1 MANTDR
7 WKRAALAA
15 AKRAKQAAIA
25 AGREAG
31 RLYEAA
37 RQRVD
42 TAARRRRVK
51 HALQKTGRVLKAAG
65 KAALVAGVAA
75 GLAAARDGGKR
86 KVRAGR

>member
-75 GLAAARDGGKR
+75 GMAAARDGGKGKALR
-86 KVRAGR
+86 GR

>member
-15 AKRAKQAAIA
+15 AKQAKQAAIA
-25 AGREAG
+25 AGREAQ
-31 RLYEAA
+31 RLYQAA

-51 HALQKTGRVLKAAG
+51 LALQKTGRVLKAAG

-86 KVRAGR
+86 KGRR